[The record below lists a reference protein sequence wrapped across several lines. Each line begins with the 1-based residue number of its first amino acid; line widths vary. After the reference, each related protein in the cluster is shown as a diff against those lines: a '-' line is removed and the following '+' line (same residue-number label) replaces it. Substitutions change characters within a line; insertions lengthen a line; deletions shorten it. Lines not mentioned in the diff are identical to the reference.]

1 MNIYDSYVISAPVR
15 LQEWHAQEV
24 LRARRLLGR
33 CRAGYAY
40 YIEYIPN
47 FPAPRLPLL
56 TRHQSEL
63 FPLSPLPVLL
73 H

>member
-40 YIEYIPN
+40 YI
-47 FPAPRLPLL
+47 
-56 TRHQSEL
+56 
-63 FPLSPLPVLL
+63 
-73 H
+73 